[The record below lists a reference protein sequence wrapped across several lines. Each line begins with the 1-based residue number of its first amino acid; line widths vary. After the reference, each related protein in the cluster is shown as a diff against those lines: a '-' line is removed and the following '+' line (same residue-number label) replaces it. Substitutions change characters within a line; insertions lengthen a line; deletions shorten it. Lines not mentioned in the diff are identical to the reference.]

1 MVFDVVN
8 GTVTSY
14 KEDGTKIASSA
25 YAVENFD
32 AFSIQN
38 GGYKM
43 GDLTT
48 GAEPGI
54 LFPFRINAGGV
65 KVSNYEILYM
75 DGQILTLIDRNGN
88 EEWGWAESTWWR
100 FQPKR

>member
-1 MVFDVVN
+1 M
-8 GTVTSY
+8 
-14 KEDGTKIASSA
+14 
-25 YAVENFD
+25 ENFD

-48 GAEPGI
+48 AAEPGI

-65 KVSNYEILYM
+65 KVSDYEILYL
-75 DGQILTLIDRNGN
+75 DGQLLTLIDRNGN